1 MTAVV
6 AVVVIVVEM
15 IEARIA
21 TAAVVVEGV
30 SLFLVL
36 VIRIYQNEWQ

>member
-6 AVVVIVVEM
+6 AVVVVIVEM

-36 VIRIYQNEWQ
+36 VIRIYQNE